1 MLFWRLYSAVSNTPP
16 HASSRRAGLLKMKNS
31 GSPILSA
38 ASFSICACSSGGGS
52 LCSPS
57 RAAVSEVNYTAM
69 V

>member
-1 MLFWRLYSAVSNTPP
+1 
-16 HASSRRAGLLKMKNS
+16 MKNS

-38 ASFSICACSSGGGS
+38 AIFSICACSPGGGS

-57 RAAVSEVNYTAM
+57 RAAVSEANYTAM

>member
-1 MLFWRLYSAVSNTPP
+1 MTSVALVIR
-16 HASSRRAGLLKMKNS
+16 
-31 GSPILSA
+31 SPILSA
-38 ASFSICACSSGGGS
+38 AISSICACSSGGGS